1 MEHPSQKASRRAF
14 LERSSKAAAG
24 VVAGAWVSSRAHPA
38 SAALASGM
46 RFGLVTYQWGRDW
59 DLPTLLRNCHR
70 AGAGGVELRVEHA
83 HNVSPSLNAR
93 QRAEV
98 KLRFRNSP
106 VELVGFGTNWA
117 FHDPDPDEL
126 KQNIEGAKAHVVL
139 SHDCG
144 GSGVK
149 VKPNALPEGVP
160 EEKTIEQIGTSLNE
174 LGAFAEDHGQTI
186 RVEVHGR
193 ETQQLPVMKRI
204 FDVADHPAVKICWN
218 CNDEDLDGEGLEY
231 NFNLVK
237 DRFGKTVH
245 VREFNEG
252 DYPYAELMRLFA
264 GIDYDGWILMEAR
277 TEPADRIKAL
287 AEQRKLFDQLVA
299 QAQTTDQTQTQ

>member
-1 MEHPSQKASRRAF
+1 MGYPSQKASRRAF
-14 LERSSKAAAG
+14 LEQSSKAAAG
-24 VVAGAWVSSRAHPA
+24 VVAGAWVSSRAQPA
-38 SAALASGM
+38 LAAAASGM

-70 AGAGGVELRVEHA
+70 AGANGVELRVDHA
-83 HNVSPSLNAR
+83 HGVSPSLSAR

-98 KLRFRNSP
+98 KLRFQSSP

-117 FHDPDPDEL
+117 FHYPDRDEL
-126 KQNIEGAKAHVVL
+126 RRDIEGAKKHVVL
-139 SHDCG
+139 SQDCG

-160 EEKTIEQIGTSLNE
+160 EEQTIEQIGTALNE

-193 ETQQLPVMKRI
+193 ETQQLPTMARI
-204 FDVADHPAVKICWN
+204 FEVADHPAVKVCWN
-218 CNDEDLDGEGLEY
+218 CNDEDLAGQGLEH

-237 DRFGKTVH
+237 DRIGRTAH

-252 DYPYAELMRLFA
+252 DYPYAELMGLFA
-264 GIDYDGWILMEAR
+264 AMDYDGWILMEAR
-277 TEPADRIKAL
+277 TEPTDRIEAL
-287 AEQRKLFDQLVA
+287 ARQRKLFDELVA
-299 QAQTTDQTQTQ
+299 QVQQQTQTP

>member
-1 MEHPSQKASRRAF
+1 MNYPSKKASRRAF
-14 LERSSKAAAG
+14 LEQSSKAAAG
-24 VVAGAWVSSRAHPA
+24 VVAGAWAASRAQP
-38 SAALASGM
+38 ALAAAHAGM

-70 AGAGGVELRVEHA
+70 AGANGVELRVEHA
-83 HNVSPSLNAR
+83 HQVSPSLNAR

-98 KLRFRNSP
+98 KLRFQNSP

-117 FHDPDPDEL
+117 FHYPDQDQL
-126 KQNIEGAKAHVVL
+126 RKDIEGAKEHVVL

-144 GSGVK
+144 GGGVK

-174 LGAFAEDHGQTI
+174 LGAFAEEHGQTI

-193 ETQQLPVMKRI
+193 ETQRLPVMARI
-204 FDVADHPAVKICWN
+204 FEVADHPAVKVCWN
-218 CNDEDLDGEGLEY
+218 CNDEDLAGEGLEH

-237 DRFGKTVH
+237 DRFGQTAH

-264 GIDYDGWILMEAR
+264 DMDYDGWILLEAR
-277 TEPADRIKAL
+277 TEPTDRIEAL
-287 AEQRKLFDQLVA
+287 ARQRKLFDQLVA
-299 QAQTTDQTQTQ
+299 QAQNQTQTP

>member
-24 VVAGAWVSSRAHPA
+24 VVAGAWVSSRVQPA
-38 SAALASGM
+38 LAEASGM

-59 DLPTLLRNCHR
+59 NLPTLLRNCHR
-70 AGAGGVELRVEHA
+70 AGANGVELRVDHA
-83 HNVSPSLNAR
+83 HGVSPSLNAR

-98 KLRFRNSP
+98 KLRFQNSP

-117 FHDPDPDEL
+117 FHFPDQDRL
-126 KQNIEGAKAHVVL
+126 KQEIEGAKAHVVL
-139 SHDCG
+139 SQDCG

-149 VKPNALPEGVP
+149 VKPNALLEDVP
-160 EEKTIEQIGTSLNE
+160 KEKTIEQIGTSLNK

-204 FDVADHPAVKICWN
+204 FDVADHPAVKVCWN
-218 CNDEDLDGEGLEY
+218 CNDEDLDGEGLEH

-237 DRFGKTVH
+237 DRFGKTAH

-264 GIDYDGWILMEAR
+264 DMDYDGWILMEAR
-277 TEPADRIKAL
+277 TEPTDRIEAL
-287 AEQRKLFDQLVA
+287 AKQRKLFDELVA
-299 QAQTTDQTQTQ
+299 QAQTSNETPTQ